1 MIIIKLFAEKIKKA
15 RKEAGIS
22 QEKAAELLKTSQ
34 SNISKYENGV
44 LEPNLDTIRMMI
56 ALYNIDVKDLFSKT
70 EEDTKHK

>member
-1 MIIIKLFAEKIKKA
+1 MIIIKHFAEKIKKA

-44 LEPNLDTIRMMI
+44 FISEILIFISSFENP
-56 ALYNIDVKDLFSKT
+56 
-70 EEDTKHK
+70 

>member
-1 MIIIKLFAEKIKKA
+1 MIIIKHFAERIKKA

-44 LEPNLDTIRMMI
+44 LEPNLDTIKMMI

>member
-1 MIIIKLFAEKIKKA
+1 MIKIKHFAEKIKKA
-15 RKEAGIS
+15 RKEAGLS

-34 SNISKYENGV
+34 SNISKYESGV

-70 EEDTKHK
+70 DKNTEQK

>member
-15 RKEAGIS
+15 RKEAGLS

-34 SNISKYENGV
+34 SNISKYESGV

-70 EEDTKHK
+70 DKDTEQK